1 MTPER
6 WQRIKRLFDKA
17 LPLDESGRVAL
28 LENSVDVDR
37 ETVQDVWRLLA
48 RSESAE
54 DFLEKPVGDARRI
67 LSEAAHEARPTLAIG
82 QRLDRRFVIERFI
95 AHGGMGEVYR
105 AFDSELAIPVAIK
118 TLRREYA
125 RDTAF
130 VDRFRREVQLA
141 REVYG
146 EHLCRIFDIG
156 RDGEGEDVIVYLS
169 MEFLDG
175 PTLRDVVRQEA
186 PLSTDRALPV
196 LRQIADGLESLSRC
210 SMVHRDLKPGN
221 IVLEGWNTPN
231 ERAVITDFGLAKPS
245 LGSRSAEG
253 GEAQGLQSTHS
264 GRLAGT
270 PDYMAPEQLNGKPV
284 GSATDIYAFGILAY
298 EMITGKRP
306 FSGDGWESAFLR
318 LNEDPKPPKSHTP
331 MLPALWDRAILQCLS
346 ADAVDRPYSAKL
358 VTDVLAGEAPAT
370 ALKRGG
376 LIRRR
381 SGRPILKNIA
391 LVAAMILVGIAGWL
405 AASSRWFGPPVEV
418 SPSIVGKHIAV
429 LPFSHSELDPELS
442 PYADGLMD
450 TITRRLSQFE
460 QSNQQLLVVP
470 SSEVRG
476 QHVESTADALKRFKI
491 DYAVEGRVDS
501 QDDRVRLTLTV
512 VDAATMRQL
521 ETSVIEEPRSRLLNL
536 QDGAIARLSN
546 ALNLRV
552 TRSNS
557 TEAASTLRISPAA
570 YDFYLQGRGYLQRN
584 DREED
589 VRNAIKLFEHALQI
603 DPKYPLALAGLAD
616 AQWFLYERTR
626 DSDWVELARK
636 SAAAAL
642 RSNPQIADVHI
653 TMGRIQNGTGDHEG
667 AVESYQEALKLDSRN
682 PDALYGLGSAYASLN
697 RSDLAESTYLRAVS
711 YRPSDWR
718 AHKQL
723 GVYYLGNGEYRKSL
737 KPLQYV
743 VDLTPD
749 NAQGYNNLGVA
760 HYWLGEYDEARKNF
774 EKTIELDPRVSAL
787 TNMASVEFNAGNFQK
802 AIEWNRR
809 ALTMHEK
816 SYRVWGNIGSAYLKL
831 GKQAEAEAA
840 YRRASELVKNELQV
854 NPTSGALFSYLAHYQ
869 AGLKLRDDAV
879 ANIHKSETYEP
890 KDPDVYSRNAETW
903 MDLGDEGRAEAALRK
918 ATENGFKVEALSK
931 TSKLFPIVQ
940 RILAERSNQTK

>member
-6 WQRIKRLFDKA
+6 WQRIKRLFDEA

-28 LENSVDVDR
+28 LENSVDLDR
-37 ETVQDVWRLLA
+37 ETVQDVLRLLA

-54 DFLEKPVGDARRI
+54 GFLERPVGDARRI
-67 LSEAAHEARPTLAIG
+67 LSDAAQEAQPTLSTG
-82 QRLDRRFVIERFI
+82 QRLGKRFVIERFI

-105 AFDSELAIPVAIK
+105 AFDSELAVPVAIK

-141 REVYG
+141 HDVYG

-156 RDGEGEDVIVYLS
+156 RDGEGEDSIVYLS

-175 PTLRDVVRQEA
+175 PTLRDVIRQEA

-196 LRQIADGLESLSRC
+196 LRQIADGLESLSHC
-210 SMVHRDLKPGN
+210 GMVHRDLKPGN

-231 ERAVITDFGLAKPS
+231 VRAVITDFGLAKPS
-245 LGSRSAEG
+245 LASHN
-253 GEAQGLQSTHS
+253 GEYGDSQDLQSTHS

-284 GSATDIYAFGILAY
+284 GPATDIYAFGIVAY

-306 FSGDGWESAFLR
+306 FPSNGWESAFLR
-318 LNEDPKPPKSHTP
+318 LNEDPKPPRSHTP

-346 ADAVDRPYSAKL
+346 VNAENRPRSAKL
-358 VTDVLAGEAPAT
+358 VTDVLAGEVPAT
-370 ALKRGG
+370 ALKRGTLG
-376 LIRRR
+376 RRR
-381 SGRPILKNIA
+381 TGHPILKHIA
-391 LVAAMILVGIAGWL
+391 LVAAMILVGIAGWF
-405 AASSRWFGPPVEV
+405 AASSRWLRGPMVDP
-418 SPSIVGKHIAV
+418 PIAGKHIAV
-429 LPFSHSELDPELS
+429 LPFSHSELDPQLS

-460 QSNQQLLVVP
+460 QANNQLLVVP

-476 QHVESTADALKRFKI
+476 QNVASTADALKRFKI

-536 QDGAIARLSN
+536 QDGAIAKLSN
-546 ALNLRV
+546 ALKLQV
-552 TRSNS
+552 TQTRN

-589 VRNAIKLFEHALQI
+589 VRNAVKLFEHALQI
-603 DPKYPLALAGLAD
+603 DQKYPLALAGLAD

-626 DSDWVELARK
+626 NSDWVELARK

-642 RSNPQIADVHI
+642 RSNRQIPDVHI

-667 AVESYQEALKLDSRN
+667 AVASYQEALKLDSRN
-682 PDALYGLGSAYASLN
+682 PDALYGLGSAYARLN
-697 RSDLAESTYLRAVS
+697 HSDLAESTYLRAVS

-723 GVYYLGNGEYRKSL
+723 GIYYLGNGEYRKAL

-760 HYWLGEYDEARKNF
+760 HYRLGEYDEARNNF
-774 EKTIELDPRVSAL
+774 EKTMQLDPRVSAL
-787 TNMASVEFNAGNFQK
+787 TNIASVEFNAGNFQK
-802 AIEWNRR
+802 SIEWSRR
-809 ALTMHEK
+809 ALAMNEN
-816 SYRVWGNIGSAYLKL
+816 SYRVWGNVGSAYLKL
-831 GKQAEAEAA
+831 GNRMEAEAA
-840 YRRASELVKNELQV
+840 YQRAIDLVKGELQV
-854 NPTSGALFSYLAHYQ
+854 NPKSGALFSHLAHYQ
-869 AGLKLRDDAV
+869 AGLQLRNDAV
-879 ANIHKSETYEP
+879 TNIHKSELYEP
-890 KDPDVYSRNAETW
+890 KDPDVYLRNAETW
-903 MDLGDEGRAEAALRK
+903 MDLGNEKNAGAALRK
-918 ATENGFKVEALSK
+918 AIQNGFKVSALSK
-931 TSKLFPIVQ
+931 TSGLVPIAHQ
-940 RILAERSNQTK
+940 LLSESSSSPK